1 MWSPLPP
8 ERSGIADYTY
18 ELLGPL
24 ADEVAVTA
32 VSRSADATAPV
43 PLVTPAAATGLPVYQ
58 MGNHAGVHTW
68 IYRQALAVPGV
79 VVLHDTSLLDFHQG
93 YHGGIGTPAF
103 RDEVAF
109 AHGPIWGDPQDPA
122 LLNGWPAV
130 EADGPRYLDAMT
142 MTMERRLAAASR
154 GFIVHD
160 PYSADRLRARYPG
173 LPVSVVNSGA
183 PVRDDADRAAVRA
196 RLGWDDGHVV
206 FGVFGGFN
214 RIKRILVV
222 VLAFAQVRRRWP
234 RARLL
239 IAGHV
244 DYPEVHAD
252 VVRAL
257 DQYGLRDSVRME
269 LSPAKDDFEQL
280 IGATDAVVNLRWPTA
295 GETSAVM
302 MRAFGAGRPVIT
314 SDLPQNRHYAEEFC
328 WRVPIESRAEAEA
341 LAALLEQVVTEPG
354 RARAAGELARDWVAR
369 EASWPVVA
377 RQYREALESAAEDA
391 YAPDLVTA
399 GGGAREGA
407 ANLGGSGQGG
417 SGRGGR
423 SGGRRA
429 FRPVELVERS
439 APGVNLFADTR
450 ATTGLSESFRRAGLA
465 LLGTDV
471 GLTYTE
477 FNSRAPVR
485 TVQVPRELAELRAGK
500 DYPVDL
506 WMVNLNEFQ
515 LIPDSSLDRYTIALW
530 AWELPEILDYT
541 LVQLPRLDELWVV
554 SSFVGDAFRTVT
566 DIPITVV
573 PNVVPEVEAAPDRAR
588 FGLAEDAFV
597 VLFTFSSSSS
607 DARKN
612 PWGVIDA
619 FRRAFAP
626 HERGTTAHLVIKA
639 IDLDIFPLMAAALA
653 DAVASVNGTLI
664 AEDLTRPEMDALLA
678 SCDVYASLHRSEGYG
693 LGMAEAMMLGKP
705 VVATGYG
712 GNTDFMPPGAAAT
725 VGYDIRP
732 ITEKDH
738 RYDNRFADWYR
749 PGQLWAEPDVAQA
762 AGWLRRLADSPAL
775 RARMGARAR
784 KAIRAHSGAEAVG
797 AVMRDRVHA
806 IYREGLHL
814 GGVHRK

>member
-1 MWSPLPP
+1 MRVGMWSPLPP

-24 ADEVAVTA
+24 GGEVSLTA
-32 VSRSADATAPV
+32 VARSAGASSPV
-43 PLVTPAAATGLPVYQ
+43 PVVSPAEATGLPVYQ
-58 MGNHAGVHTW
+58 MGNHAGVHSW
-68 IYRQALAVPGV
+68 IYRRALAEPGV

-93 YHGGIGTPAF
+93 FHGGLGTRAF
-103 RDEVAF
+103 RDELVY
-109 AHGPIWGDPQDPA
+109 AHGPIWGDPGDPA
-122 LLNGWPAV
+122 LLHGWPAV
-130 EADGPRYLDAMT
+130 EADGTRYLDAMT
-142 MTMERRLAAASR
+142 MTMERRLLAASR
-154 GFIVHD
+154 GVIVHD
-160 PYSADRLRARYPG
+160 PYTASRLRERYPA

-183 PVRDDADRAAVRA
+183 PVRDDAERAAVRA
-196 RLGWDDGHVV
+196 RFGWDDDNVV

-222 VLAFAQVRRRWP
+222 VLAFAQARRRWP
-234 RARLL
+234 HARLL

-244 DYPEVHAD
+244 DYPDVHAD

-257 DQYGLRDSVRME
+257 EQYGLAHSVHLE
-269 LSPAKDDFEQL
+269 LSPAKDDFERL

-302 MRAFGAGRPVIT
+302 MRAFGAGRAVIT
-314 SDLPQNRHYAEEFC
+314 SDLPQNRHYDEEFC
-328 WRVPIESRAEAEA
+328 FRVPLEPQAEAEA
-341 LAALLEQVVTEPG
+341 LAALMERMIVEPG
-354 RARAAGELARDWVAR
+354 EVRAAGGLARDWVASA
-369 EASWPVVA
+369 ASWPAVA
-377 RQYREALESAAEDA
+377 RQYREALEASVDHAPQVARAAVPAD
-391 YAPDLVTA
+391 VTA
-399 GGGAREGA
+399 PLEIA
-407 ANLGGSGQGG
+407 
-417 SGRGGR
+417 
-423 SGGRRA
+423 
-429 FRPVELVERS
+429 V
-439 APGVNLFADTR
+439 PGVNLFADMR
-450 ATTGLSESFRRAGLA
+450 ATTGLSESFRRAGAA
-465 LLGTDV
+465 LRDTDV

-485 TVQVPRELAELRAGK
+485 TVAVPREMSELRGGK

-515 LIPDSSLDRYTIALW
+515 LIPDSALDRYTIALW

-541 LVQLPRLDELWVV
+541 LVQLPRVDELWVV

-573 PNVVPEVEAAPDRAR
+573 PNVIPEVSAEPDRAR
-588 FGLAEDAFV
+588 FGLADDAFV
-597 VLFTFSSSSS
+597 VLFTFSASSS

-619 FRRAFAP
+619 FRRAFPA
-626 HERGTTAHLVIKA
+626 HERGTRAHLVVKA
-639 IDLDIFPLMAAALA
+639 VDLDIFPLMAAALA
-653 DAVASVNGTLI
+653 DAVAGVGGTLI
-664 AEDLTRPEMDALLA
+664 SDDLSRAEMDALLA

-725 VGYDIRP
+725 VGYGIRP
-732 ITEKDH
+732 ITAKDH

-762 AGWLRRLADSPAL
+762 GQWLRRFADSPAL
-775 RARMGARAR
+775 RARTGERAR
-784 KAIRAHSGAEAVG
+784 QAIREHSGADAVG
-797 AVMRDRVHA
+797 AVMRDRIRR
-806 IYREGLHL
+806 IYHEGRHL
-814 GGVHRK
+814 GGVHRR

>member
-1 MWSPLPP
+1 MTMRVGMWSPLPP

-32 VSRSADATAPV
+32 VTRSARATAPV
-43 PLVTPAAATGLPVYQ
+43 PLVGPAEASGLPVYQ
-58 MGNHAGVHTW
+58 MGNHAGVHSW

-79 VVLHDTSLLDFHQG
+79 VVLHDTSLLDFAQG
-93 YHGGIGTPAF
+93 YHGGLGSPEFYA
-103 RDEVAF
+103 EVAF
-109 AHGPIWGDPQDPA
+109 AHGPMWGDPQDPA
-122 LLNGWPAV
+122 LLGGWPAV
-130 EADGPRYLDAMT
+130 EADGPRHLDAMT
-142 MTMERRLAAASR
+142 LTMERRLVSASR
-154 GFIVHD
+154 GVIVHD

-183 PVRDDADRAAVRA
+183 PVRDDADRAAVRS
-196 RLGWDDGHVV
+196 RCGWTDDHVV

-234 RARLL
+234 NARLL

-244 DYPEVHAD
+244 DYPDVLAD
-252 VVRAL
+252 VELAL
-257 DQYGLRDSVRME
+257 EQYGLRHSVRME
-269 LSPAKDDFEQL
+269 LSPAKGDFERL

-314 SDLPQNRHYAEEFC
+314 SDLPQNRHYDEAFC
-328 WRVPIESRAEAEA
+328 WRVPTEPRAEAEA
-341 LAALLEQVVTEPG
+341 LAALLERVVTEPG
-354 RARAAGELARDWVAR
+354 VARTAGGLARDWVAR
-369 EASWPVVA
+369 AASWPEVA
-377 RQYREALESAAEDA
+377 RQYREALEAAADGA
-391 YAPDLVTA
+391 HAPEAVD
-399 GGGAREGA
+399 
-407 ANLGGSGQGG
+407 
-417 SGRGGR
+417 GR
-423 SGGRRA
+423 A
-429 FRPVELVERS
+429 LKPVEVVERS

-450 ATTGLSESFRRAGLA
+450 ATTGLSESFRRAGTA

-485 TVQVPRELAELRAGK
+485 TVTPPRALTELRGGK

-515 LIPDSSLDRYTIALW
+515 LIPDGSLDRYTIALW

-573 PNVVPEVEAAPDRAR
+573 PNVVPEVDAAPDRAR

-612 PWGVIDA
+612 PWGVIEA
-619 FRRAFAP
+619 FRRAFPP
-626 HERGTTAHLVIKA
+626 HERGARAHLVIKA
-639 IDLDIFPLMAAALA
+639 VDLDIFPLMATALA
-653 DAVASVNGTLI
+653 DAVAAVGGTLI
-664 AEDLTRPEMDALLA
+664 AEDLTRSEMDSLLA

-693 LGMAEAMMLGKP
+693 LGMAEAMVLGKP

-732 ITEKDH
+732 ITARDH

-762 AGWLRRLADSPAL
+762 AAWLRRLADSPGL

-784 KAIRAHSGAEAVG
+784 EAIRAHSGEEAVG
-797 AVMRDRVHA
+797 AVMRDRVHR

>member
-1 MWSPLPP
+1 MTVRVGMWSPLPP

-24 ADEVAVTA
+24 ADEVAVSA
-32 VSRSADATAPV
+32 VSRSADASAPV
-43 PLVTPAAATGLPVYQ
+43 PLVTPAEADGLPVYQ
-58 MGNHAGVHTW
+58 MGNHAGVHSW

-79 VVLHDTSLLDFHQG
+79 VVLHDTSLLDFTQG
-93 YHGGIGTPAF
+93 YHGGIGTRGF

-142 MTMERRLAAASR
+142 LTMERRLVSASR
-154 GFIVHD
+154 GVIVHD
-160 PYSADRLRARYPG
+160 PYSAARLRTRYPG
-173 LPVSVVNSGA
+173 LPVAVVNSGA
-183 PVRDDADRAAVRA
+183 PVRDDADRASVRA
-196 RLGWDDGHVV
+196 RFGWHDDHVV

-234 RARLL
+234 HARLL

-244 DYPEVHAD
+244 DYPDVHAD

-257 DQYGLRDSVRME
+257 EQYGLADAVRME

-302 MRAFGAGRPVIT
+302 MRAFGAGRVVIT
-314 SDLPQNRHYAEEFC
+314 SDLPQNRHYDEEFC
-328 WRVPIESRAEAEA
+328 WRVPTEPRAEAEG
-341 LAALLEQVVTEPG
+341 LAALLEQVVTEPE
-354 RARAAGELARDWVAR
+354 RARSAGGLARDWVAR
-369 EASWPVVA
+369 AASWPVVA
-377 RQYREALESAAEDA
+377 RQYREALETAADGAHAPGIDA
-391 YAPDLVTA
+391 PV
-399 GGGAREGA
+399 GVGAKRQPLS
-407 ANLGGSGQGG
+407 N
-417 SGRGGR
+417 
-423 SGGRRA
+423 
-429 FRPVELVERS
+429 VEIVERS
-439 APGVNLFADTR
+439 ATAGVNLFADMR
-450 ATTGLSESFRRAGLA
+450 ATTGLSESFRRAGTA

-485 TVQVPRELAELRAGK
+485 TVAVPRELSELRGGK

-573 PNVVPEVEAAPDRAR
+573 PNVIPEVEATPDRAR
-588 FGLAEDAFV
+588 FGLDEDAFV

-619 FRRAFAP
+619 FRRAFPP
-626 HERGTTAHLVIKA
+626 HERGTKAHLVIKA
-639 IDLDIFPLMAAALA
+639 IDLDIFPLMAAALS
-653 DAVASVNGTLI
+653 DAVAGVNGTLV
-664 AEDLTRPEMDALLA
+664 ADDLSRPEMDSLLA

-762 AGWLRRLADSPAL
+762 AGWLRRLADSPEL

-784 KAIRAHSGAEAVG
+784 DAIRAHSGADAVG
-797 AVMRDRVHA
+797 AVMRERVHE
-806 IYREGLHL
+806 IYRTGLHL
-814 GGVHRK
+814 GGVHRDIRAK